1 MCCTWRV
8 IPEPLAAYFEN
19 GSPFNVLKQGS
30 RIRPFDLVF
39 KGWLW
44 QLSADWTNC
53 VWGCGAESVEGR
65 PFERP
70 LRRSQWAVATP
81 QSDLGRRSWMDAEKN
96 QFNRCCWGIC
106 ANDAGSWPPQV
117 NREDA
122 PRGPP
127 TVLTI
132 QLMDQ
137 MTSEPF
143 PTGWLSN
150 LIWKSSDTYAIFHIM
165 VMTWDFP
172 GCPVVKNLSCKAGM

>member
-30 RIRPFDLVF
+30 HIRPFDLVF

-53 VWGCGAESVEGR
+53 VWGCGAESGEGR

-70 LRRSQWAVATP
+70 LRRSQWAVVTP
-81 QSDLGRRSWMDAEKN
+81 WSDLGRWSWMDAEKN
-96 QFNRCCWGIC
+96 QFNWCCWGIC
-106 ANDAGSWPPQV
+106 ANDAGSWPLQV
-117 NREDA
+117 NWEDA

-150 LIWKSSDTYAIFHIM
+150 LIWKGSDTYAIFHKSL
-165 VMTWDFP
+165 
-172 GCPVVKNLSCKAGM
+172 CY